1 MIIQLVLETIQA
13 VTELERIE
21 NLDPHN
27 TIPQGDRGLRQKPL
41 PTWGPELC
49 KGKLG
54 IWYPWLT
61 THSSFTGGKK
71 KSTEVQLSLQSVILP
86 NMKENF
92 SISKSAGKT
101 ERYQL
106 LTRAGELFHQHFPIP
121 IYLRLHLTL
130 FPGFIHNL

>member
-1 MIIQLVLETIQA
+1 MTAEWDSRHSARFKVPEQFAATGQVIIQLVLETIQA

-71 KSTEVQLSLQSVILP
+71 RALKYNSHCNQLFYP
-86 NMKENF
+86 
-92 SISKSAGKT
+92 T
-101 ERYQL
+101 
-106 LTRAGELFHQHFPIP
+106 
-121 IYLRLHLTL
+121 
-130 FPGFIHNL
+130 